1 MMQSKTCEEPQV
13 QRIDDEMNGELTQIL
28 KFTYLYLLVRFK
40 LNYRQISIVTHTD
53 FDGAISAAIVLQK
66 FPYARLYFSSSR
78 NLYKVL
84 WVVKGKS
91 SLNIPHSIYILD
103 LRVDEHFRT
112 RLIKSIT
119 GIRKE
124 ALIDIYWI
132 DHHRSV
138 HLDEMKEYVEL
149 FVDPHIPHAA
159 FLVSNLINSNPKTQ
173 MFLDILQGAQTP
185 FANYWRAV
193 LKITLRSIHRY
204 DLRTSVMKSMATFEK
219 TSLTN
224 GLFERQ
230 QRWVARGPRTVE
242 KIHETAQGFNFGL
255 IQFDG
260 DDELYPKVAEI
271 LNSHRLDFLLVEF
284 ENGSFSAYKHRG
296 SEIDLT
302 PLLTL
307 VGGKG
312 HAYAFN
318 FQPQER
324 ITDEFYRELPTRDL
338 LTKVK
343 EVL

>member
-1 MMQSKTCEEPQV
+1 M
-13 QRIDDEMNGELTQIL
+13 DDEINGELTQLL

-40 LNYRQISIVTHTD
+40 LNYRQVSVVTHTD

-103 LRVDEHFRT
+103 LSVEEHFRT
-112 RLIKSIT
+112 RLIRAIKD
-119 GIRKE
+119 IRKD

-159 FLVSNLINSNPKTQ
+159 YLVANMVNGHPKTQ
-173 MFLDILQGAQTP
+173 KFLDILQGAKTP

-193 LKITLRSIHRY
+193 LKYTLKRIHRY
-204 DLRTSVMKSMATFEK
+204 DLRTSVMKSFAAFKRTPQ
-219 TSLTN
+219 TN
-224 GLFERQ
+224 DYHYRQ
-230 QRWVARGPRTVE
+230 QQWVSRGPRTVE
-242 KIHETAQGFNFGL
+242 TIHETSQEFKFGL
-255 IQFDG
+255 FRY
-260 DDELYPKVAEI
+260 DDDVELYPKVAEI
-271 LNSHRLDFLLVEF
+271 LNSRNLDFLLVEF
-284 ENGSFSAYKHRG
+284 ENGSFSAYKHHN
-296 SEIDLT
+296 SKIDLT
-302 PLLTL
+302 PLLML

-312 HAYAFN
+312 HTSAFH
-318 FQPQER
+318 FHPQER
-324 ITDEFYRELPTRDL
+324 ITDEFFRGLSTSDL
-338 LTKVK
+338 ITKVK
-343 EVL
+343 EIL